1 MLAAEQLWIS
11 ASDLL
16 KSQVSDGVWQ
26 STFASVSPL
35 ELTEDRF
42 VLGLPNGIIRDK
54 LDGRYR
60 PLVEDAV
67 CEAAGHELV
76 VDFQLVLPTLFDDPP
91 PAAPPVASLGPR
103 EPDATPRFFPDHDDR
118 PTGTGAMSTLPPV
131 PGRPPSGDRGIPSP
145 IHQPSTNHP
154 QPARH
159 PFPPPS
165 HRESADQPTGG
176 FAPGVLHSPHQS
188 GTQLSTGH
196 RTADLHSAGPPHG
209 GHQPI
214 GPEASGQPP
223 HRSGHQPEY
232 RPGLGQHPGSGGGSL
247 PPAGVGGLAGGPPS
261 VSPEDDARTRYTF
274 EGFVIGPSNRFA
286 HAAALSVA
294 ERPGGSYNPL
304 FIYGSAGLGKTHIL
318 KAIEHFIS
326 DVYPRLKV
334 LYVSTETFLNEFVDS
349 IRNSSGADFKRRYR
363 QIDVLLIDDIQFIE
377 GKDSLQEELFHTF
390 NDLYGANRQIVLS
403 SDRPPDAIPTL
414 EERLKSR
421 FMMGLL
427 TDIQPPDIE
436 TRMAILR
443 KKADRD
449 GHYLPNEVSEFIATN
464 ITSNIRE
471 LEGALN
477 KVTAFATLNGQSM
490 SRSIAEQV
498 LGDFIAERQ
507 PRPITVAMILETT
520 SEKFGFT
527 IDDLKGKSRR
537 RPLVITRQMA
547 MYVTRQLT
555 DLSFPVIAREFGGRD
570 HTTVMHA
577 CDKISALMKERSQI
591 YNDVMAL
598 EKKVLHQAQ
607 AGDY

>member
-1 MLAAEQLWIS
+1 MLAAEQLWTD
-11 ASDLL
+11 AADLL

-26 STFASVSPL
+26 STFAQAAPL
-35 ELTEDRF
+35 ELTADRF
-42 VLGLPNGIIRDK
+42 ILGLPNGIIRDK
-54 LDGRYR
+54 VDGRYR

-67 CEAAGHELV
+67 AEAAGHDLA
-76 VDFQLVLPTLFDDPP
+76 VDFQLVLPTLFD
-91 PAAPPVASLGPR
+91 AVAGRDGPDLDLTLADNGADVTYER
-103 EPDATPRFFPDHDDR
+103 PNGTPTPR
-118 PTGTGAMSTLPPV
+118 
-131 PGRPPSGDRGIPSP
+131 SGM
-145 IHQPSTNHP
+145 T
-154 QPARH
+154 
-159 PFPPPS
+159 
-165 HRESADQPTGG
+165 
-176 FAPGVLHSPHQS
+176 
-188 GTQLSTGH
+188 
-196 RTADLHSAGPPHG
+196 PPHG
-209 GHQPI
+209 GVAAALAADPSFDYD
-214 GPEASGQPP
+214 GPDTA
-223 HRSGHQPEY
+223 
-232 RPGLGQHPGSGGGSL
+232 
-247 PPAGVGGLAGGPPS
+247 ADPS
-261 VSPEDDARTRYTF
+261 HRYTF
-274 EGFVIGPSNRFA
+274 DGFVIGPSNRFA

-304 FIYGSAGLGKTHIL
+304 FIYGAAGLGKTHIL
-318 KAIEHFIS
+318 RAIEHFVN

-349 IRNSSGADFKRRYR
+349 IKNSSGNDFKRRYR
-363 QIDVLLIDDIQFIE
+363 QIDVLLVDDIQFIE

-390 NDLYGANRQIVLS
+390 NDLYGSNRQIVLS

-414 EERLKSR
+414 EDRLKSR

-449 GHYLPNEVSEFIATN
+449 GHVLPNEVSEFIATN

-477 KVTAFATLNGQSM
+477 KVTAFATLNGHTMTRQ
-490 SRSIAEQV
+490 IAEQV
-498 LGDFIAERQ
+498 LGDFIADRQ
-507 PRPITVAMILETT
+507 PRPITVGMILEATVAQ
-520 SEKFGFT
+520 FGFT
-527 IDDLKGKSRR
+527 IDELTGKSRR

-547 MYVTRQLT
+547 MYVTRQMT

-591 YNDVMAL
+591 YNDVMTL
-598 EKKVLHQAQ
+598 EKRVRTEAQ

>member
-1 MLAAEQLWIS
+1 MLAAEQLWTS

-26 STFASVSPL
+26 STFAPASPVD
-35 ELTEDRF
+35 LTDDRF

-54 LDGRYR
+54 LDRRYR

-67 CEAAGHELV
+67 SEAAGHEVAVAFEL
-76 VDFQLVLPTLFDDPP
+76 LLPTLFDADLTPNVP
-91 PAAPPVASLGPR
+91 PAV
-103 EPDATPRFFPDHDDR
+103 EPEIDLTIADTTSRSAMTRAT
-118 PTGTGAMSTLPPV
+118 T
-131 PGRPPSGDRGIPSP
+131 
-145 IHQPSTNHP
+145 
-154 QPARH
+154 
-159 PFPPPS
+159 
-165 HRESADQPTGG
+165 
-176 FAPGVLHSPHQS
+176 
-188 GTQLSTGH
+188 
-196 RTADLHSAGPPHG
+196 
-209 GHQPI
+209 
-214 GPEASGQPP
+214 
-223 HRSGHQPEY
+223 
-232 RPGLGQHPGSGGGSL
+232 
-247 PPAGVGGLAGGPPS
+247 S
-261 VSPEDDARTRYTF
+261 VSPEPTTIGPPARPDLGTADAGLDQRQRYTF
-274 EGFVIGPSNRFA
+274 DGFVIGPSNRFA

-318 KAIEHFIS
+318 KAIEHFIN

-349 IRNSSGADFKRRYR
+349 IKNSSGNDFKRRYR
-363 QIDVLLIDDIQFIE
+363 QIDVLLVDDIQFIE

-390 NDLYGANRQIVLS
+390 NDLYGSNRQIVLS

-449 GHYLPNEVSEFIATN
+449 GHFLPNEVSEFIGAN
-464 ITSNIRE
+464 IKSNIRE

-490 SRSIAEQV
+490 TKEVAEQV
-498 LGDFIAERQ
+498 LGDFIADRQ
-507 PRPITVAMILETT
+507 PRPITVGMILEATVDQ
-520 SEKFGFT
+520 FGFA
-527 IDDLKGKSRR
+527 IDELTGKSRR

-598 EKKVLHQAQ
+598 EKKVRNQAQ
-607 AGDY
+607 SGDY

>member
-1 MLAAEQLWIS
+1 MLAAEQLWTD

-16 KSQVSDGVWQ
+16 RSQVSDGVWQ
-26 STFASVSPL
+26 STFAPVAPV
-35 ELTEDRF
+35 ELTDERF
-42 VLGLPNGIIRDK
+42 ILGLPNGIIRDK

-67 CEAAGHELV
+67 AEAAGHDIK
-76 VDFQLVLPTLFDDPP
+76 VDFRLMLPTLFDAAAEASEADLDLTKRDPAVDLVGTEQTSQLPANQSSANGQP
-91 PAAPPVASLGPR
+91 PANHTPSSGFDPV
-103 EPDATPRFFPDHDDR
+103 DADALAD
-118 PTGTGAMSTLPPV
+118 
-131 PGRPPSGDRGIPSP
+131 
-145 IHQPSTNHP
+145 
-154 QPARH
+154 
-159 PFPPPS
+159 PS
-165 HRESADQPTGG
+165 HR
-176 FAPGVLHSPHQS
+176 
-188 GTQLSTGH
+188 
-196 RTADLHSAGPPHG
+196 
-209 GHQPI
+209 
-214 GPEASGQPP
+214 
-223 HRSGHQPEY
+223 
-232 RPGLGQHPGSGGGSL
+232 
-247 PPAGVGGLAGGPPS
+247 
-261 VSPEDDARTRYTF
+261 YTF
-274 EGFVIGPSNRFA
+274 DGFVIGPSNRFA

-304 FIYGSAGLGKTHIL
+304 FIYGAAGLGKTHIL
-318 KAIEHFIS
+318 RAIGHFVN

-349 IRNSSGADFKRRYR
+349 IKNSSGNDFKRRYR
-363 QIDVLLIDDIQFIE
+363 QIDVLLVDDIQFIE

-390 NDLYGANRQIVLS
+390 NDLYGSNRQIVLS

-414 EERLKSR
+414 EDRLKSR

-449 GHYLPNEVSEFIATN
+449 GHLLPNEVSEFIATN

-477 KVTAFATLNGQSM
+477 KVTAFATLNSESM
-490 SRSIAEQV
+490 TREIAEQV
-498 LGDFIAERQ
+498 LGDFIADRQ
-507 PRPITVAMILETT
+507 PRPITVSMILESTVDQ
-520 SEKFGFT
+520 FGFT
-527 IDDLKGKSRR
+527 AEELTGKSRR

-547 MYVTRQLT
+547 MYVTRQMT

-591 YNDVMAL
+591 YNDVMNL
-598 EKKVLHQAQ
+598 EKRVRNEAQ

>member
-1 MLAAEQLWIS
+1 VLAAEQLWIS

-26 STFASVSPL
+26 STFAPVAPV
-35 ELTEDRF
+35 ELTHDRF

-67 CEAAGHELV
+67 SEAAGYELA
-76 VDFQLVLPTLFDDPP
+76 VDFQLMVPTLFDPD
-91 PAAPPVASLGPR
+91 LTLR
-103 EPDATPRFFPDHDDR
+103 DEPDIDL
-118 PTGTGAMSTLPPV
+118 PTRTTSAFESEAGPT
-131 PGRPPSGDRGIPSP
+131 
-145 IHQPSTNHP
+145 
-154 QPARH
+154 AR
-159 PFPPPS
+159 
-165 HRESADQPTGG
+165 ANMG
-176 FAPGVLHSPHQS
+176 
-188 GTQLSTGH
+188 
-196 RTADLHSAGPPHG
+196 TADAAMD
-209 GHQPI
+209 QR
-214 GPEASGQPP
+214 Q
-223 HRSGHQPEY
+223 
-232 RPGLGQHPGSGGGSL
+232 
-247 PPAGVGGLAGGPPS
+247 
-261 VSPEDDARTRYTF
+261 RYTF
-274 EGFVIGPSNRFA
+274 DGFVIGPSNRFA

-318 KAIEHFIS
+318 KAIEHFIN

-349 IRNSSGADFKRRYR
+349 IKNSSGNDFKRRYR
-363 QIDVLLIDDIQFIE
+363 QIDVLLVDDIQFIE

-390 NDLYGANRQIVLS
+390 NDLYGSNRQIVLS

-449 GHYLPNEVSEFIATN
+449 GYFLPNEVSEFIAAN

-477 KVTAFATLNGQSM
+477 KVTAFAALNGQSM
-490 SRSIAEQV
+490 TKLMAEQV
-498 LGDFIAERQ
+498 LGDFIADRQ
-507 PRPITVAMILETT
+507 PRPITVPMILEATV
-520 SEKFGFT
+520 EQFGFT
-527 IDDLKGKSRR
+527 SDELTGKSRR
-537 RPLVITRQMA
+537 RPLVISRQMA

-598 EKKVLHQAQ
+598 EKKVRHRAQ
-607 AGDY
+607 TGDY

>member
-1 MLAAEQLWIS
+1 VLAAEQLWTD

-16 KSQVSDGVWQ
+16 RSQVSDGVWQ
-26 STFASVSPL
+26 STFAPVAPV
-35 ELTEDRF
+35 ELTADRF
-42 VLGLPNGIIRDK
+42 ILGLPNGIIREK

-67 CEAAGHELV
+67 AEAAGHDIT
-76 VDFQLVLPTLFDDPP
+76 VDFQLMLPTLFDAAAEAADPDLNL
-91 PAAPPVASLGPR
+91 AR
-103 EPDATPRFFPDHDDR
+103 RDQTPDVI
-118 PTGTGAMSTLPPV
+118 GA
-131 PGRPPSGDRGIPSP
+131 
-145 IHQPSTNHP
+145 
-154 QPARH
+154 
-159 PFPPPS
+159 
-165 HRESADQPTGG
+165 ADQAVAPDGAQAPHPTAVTNG
-176 FAPGVLHSPHQS
+176 FDP
-188 GTQLSTGH
+188 T
-196 RTADLHSAGPPHG
+196 SA
-209 GHQPI
+209 
-214 GPEASGQPP
+214 EALVDPT
-223 HRSGHQPEY
+223 H
-232 RPGLGQHPGSGGGSL
+232 
-247 PPAGVGGLAGGPPS
+247 
-261 VSPEDDARTRYTF
+261 RYTF
-274 EGFVIGPSNRFA
+274 DGFVIGPSNRFA

-304 FIYGSAGLGKTHIL
+304 FIYGAAGLGKTHIL
-318 KAIEHFIS
+318 RAIEHFVN

-349 IRNSSGADFKRRYR
+349 IKNSSGNDFKRRYR
-363 QIDVLLIDDIQFIE
+363 QIDVLLVDDIQFIE

-390 NDLYGANRQIVLS
+390 NDLYGSNRQIVLS

-414 EERLKSR
+414 EDRLKSR

-449 GHYLPNEVSEFIATN
+449 AHMLPNEVSEFIATN

-477 KVTAFATLNGQSM
+477 KVTAFATLNGETM
-490 SRSIAEQV
+490 TREIAEQV
-498 LGDFIAERQ
+498 LGDFIADRQ
-507 PRPITVAMILETT
+507 PRPITVSMILDATVAQ
-520 SEKFGFT
+520 FGFT
-527 IDDLKGKSRR
+527 IEELTGKSRR

-591 YNDVMAL
+591 YNDVMNL
-598 EKKVLHQAQ
+598 EKRVRSEAQ

>member
-1 MLAAEQLWIS
+1 MSAA
-11 ASDLL
+11 DLL
-16 KSQVSDGVWQ
+16 KSQVSEGVWQ
-26 STFASVSPL
+26 STFASVAPL
-35 ELTEDRF
+35 ELTDDRF

-67 CEAAGHELV
+67 AEAAGQDLV
-76 VDFQLVLPTLFDDPP
+76 VDFQLMVPTLFDESPVSGSTRITSGASVAASTPNGGRGPMPGALDAGHGYPP
-91 PAAPPVASLGPR
+91 PERPPGRDRYDDHHDGATSVGQTGLPPRIHPEMRPDEPTEVGPHLGPL
-103 EPDATPRFFPDHDDR
+103 A
-118 PTGTGAMSTLPPV
+118 GNSA
-131 PGRPPSGDRGIPSP
+131 
-145 IHQPSTNHP
+145 
-154 QPARH
+154 
-159 PFPPPS
+159 
-165 HRESADQPTGG
+165 SADD
-176 FAPGVLHSPHQS
+176 H
-188 GTQLSTGH
+188 
-196 RTADLHSAGPPHG
+196 
-209 GHQPI
+209 
-214 GPEASGQPP
+214 
-223 HRSGHQPEY
+223 
-232 RPGLGQHPGSGGGSL
+232 
-247 PPAGVGGLAGGPPS
+247 
-261 VSPEDDARTRYTF
+261 RYTF
-274 EGFVIGPSNRFA
+274 DGFVIGPSNRFA

-318 KAIEHFIS
+318 KAIAHFVG

-449 GHYLPNEVSEFIATN
+449 GHYLPNEVSEFIAAN

-477 KVTAFATLNGQSM
+477 KVTAYATLNGSSL

-507 PRPITVAMILETT
+507 PRPITVSMILGAT
-520 SEKFGFT
+520 SAQFGFS
-527 IDDLKGKSRR
+527 IDELTGKSRR

-598 EKKVLHQAQ
+598 EKRVLEEAQ
-607 AGDY
+607 VGDY

>member
-1 MLAAEQLWIS
+1 
-11 ASDLL
+11 
-16 KSQVSDGVWQ
+16 VSDGVWQ
-26 STFASVSPL
+26 STFAPVAPV
-35 ELTEDRF
+35 ELTDDRF
-42 VLGLPNGIIRDK
+42 VLGLPNGIIREK

-67 CEAAGHELV
+67 AEAAGHDIAI
-76 VDFQLVLPTLFDDPP
+76 DFQLMLPTLFDAAAESAEPDLDLTRRDPTVDLLRDDQGNHDH
-91 PAAPPVASLGPR
+91 ASVGSGSVASNTTVNG
-103 EPDATPRFFPDHDDR
+103 FS
-118 PTGTGAMSTLPPV
+118 PTQTEAL
-131 PGRPPSGDRGIPSP
+131 
-145 IHQPSTNHP
+145 
-154 QPARH
+154 
-159 PFPPPS
+159 
-165 HRESADQPTGG
+165 ADPT
-176 FAPGVLHSPHQS
+176 H
-188 GTQLSTGH
+188 
-196 RTADLHSAGPPHG
+196 
-209 GHQPI
+209 
-214 GPEASGQPP
+214 
-223 HRSGHQPEY
+223 
-232 RPGLGQHPGSGGGSL
+232 
-247 PPAGVGGLAGGPPS
+247 
-261 VSPEDDARTRYTF
+261 RYTF
-274 EGFVIGPSNRFA
+274 DGFVIGPSNRFA

-304 FIYGSAGLGKTHIL
+304 FIYGAAGLGKTHIL
-318 KAIEHFIS
+318 RAIEHFVN

-349 IRNSSGADFKRRYR
+349 IKNSSGNDFKRRYR
-363 QIDVLLIDDIQFIE
+363 QIDVLLVDDIQFIE

-390 NDLYGANRQIVLS
+390 NDLYGSNRQIVLS

-414 EERLKSR
+414 EDRLKSR

-449 GHYLPNEVSEFIATN
+449 GHLLPNEVSEFIATN

-490 SRSIAEQV
+490 TRDIAEQV
-498 LGDFIAERQ
+498 LGDFIADRQ
-507 PRPITVAMILETT
+507 PRPITVSMILEATVAQ
-520 SEKFGFT
+520 FGFT
-527 IDDLKGKSRR
+527 TEELTGKSRR

-591 YNDVMAL
+591 YNDVMTL
-598 EKKVLHQAQ
+598 EKRVRSEAQ

>member
-1 MLAAEQLWIS
+1 MSAAEQLWT
-11 ASDLL
+11 AAADLL
-16 KSQVSDGVWQ
+16 KTQVSDGVWQ
-26 STFASVSPL
+26 STFAPATAID
-35 ELTEDRF
+35 LTDDRF
-42 VLGLPNGIIRDK
+42 VLALPNAIIRDK

-60 PLVEDAV
+60 PFVEDAV
-67 CEAAGHELV
+67 CEAAGRDVSVEFEFV
-76 VDFQLVLPTLFDDPP
+76 PPTLFDADLNPSPQADPTIANPANNGAARAPAGSRPFP
-91 PAAPPVASLGPR
+91 P
-103 EPDATPRFFPDHDDR
+103 TP
-118 PTGTGAMSTLPPV
+118 GVTGASGPVGPMPV
-131 PGRPPSGDRGIPSP
+131 PGGADD
-145 IHQPSTNHP
+145 Q
-154 QPARH
+154 RH
-159 PFPPPS
+159 
-165 HRESADQPTGG
+165 
-176 FAPGVLHSPHQS
+176 
-188 GTQLSTGH
+188 
-196 RTADLHSAGPPHG
+196 
-209 GHQPI
+209 
-214 GPEASGQPP
+214 
-223 HRSGHQPEY
+223 
-232 RPGLGQHPGSGGGSL
+232 
-247 PPAGVGGLAGGPPS
+247 
-261 VSPEDDARTRYTF
+261 RYTF

-318 KAIEHFIS
+318 RAIEHFVN
-326 DVYPRLKV
+326 DVYPQLKV

-349 IRNSSGADFKRRYR
+349 IRNSAGNDFKRRYR

-414 EERLKSR
+414 EDRLRSR

-477 KVTAFATLNGQSM
+477 KVTAFATLNGQSLTKAV
-490 SRSIAEQV
+490 AEQV
-498 LGDFIAERQ
+498 LGDFIADRQ
-507 PRPITVAMILETT
+507 PRPITVAMIIEAAVQQ
-520 SEKFGFT
+520 SGFT
-527 IDDLKGKSRR
+527 AEELTGKSRR
-537 RPLVITRQMA
+537 RPLVITRQVA

-577 CDKISALMKERSQI
+577 CDKISALMHKRDPI
-591 YNDVMAL
+591 YNDVNAL
-598 EKKVLHQAQ
+598 EKRVLAMAQ